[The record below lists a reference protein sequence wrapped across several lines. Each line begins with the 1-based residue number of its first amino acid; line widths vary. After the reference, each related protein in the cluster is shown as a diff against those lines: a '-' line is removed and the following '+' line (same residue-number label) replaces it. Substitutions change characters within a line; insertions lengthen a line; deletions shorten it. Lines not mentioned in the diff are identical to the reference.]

1 MEITLFDK
9 EYSAE
14 TMMMLQAFYSRNHKP
29 IKTRLDEMGSDE
41 DAVKKSLEKWLV
53 QYSHKSIGQ
62 DAGFTIFIENVSIL
76 AAKAIQDSPLYNG
89 IETSTRYI
97 DFSNQEMYSPFVNKI
112 QQTWLDFY
120 TENHDTVLNHVA
132 TTFNLDLSV
141 SIEFKTAKARTFDI
155 LRGFLPAGS
164 KTQLSWFTSFTH
176 ASDRL
181 VQLKFHPLEE
191 VRNIADKIIEECKL
205 KFPYAFSGIDKDIER
220 YGDYYNKY
228 AVDLNYYNY
237 DESFDETWDMLTEM
251 KVPCYICDFCMR
263 ITDDWHNDDEDMMDR
278 PKGLGLSRVASY
290 SGRFNIIGILD
301 FGSYRDLQRHRAC
314 TQLQPILT
322 TKLGFNKWYI
332 ESLPESI
339 SSKALDLIEYQ
350 TKKINELY
358 NKTDLQY
365 LIPLGFNV
373 GFELDCD
380 LPQLV
385 YMSEIRTG
393 KTVHPTLR
401 IIAKEFAKVAEKYV
415 PIYDDKSEDEIDL
428 RRGMQDIIEK

>member
-1 MEITLFDK
+1 
-9 EYSAE
+9 
-14 TMMMLQAFYSRNHKP
+14 
-29 IKTRLDEMGSDE
+29 
-41 DAVKKSLEKWLV
+41 
-53 QYSHKSIGQ
+53 
-62 DAGFTIFIENVSIL
+62 
-76 AAKAIQDSPLYNG
+76 
-89 IETSTRYI
+89 
-97 DFSNQEMYSPFVNKI
+97 
-112 QQTWLDFY
+112 
-120 TENHDTVLNHVA
+120 
-132 TTFNLDLSV
+132 
-141 SIEFKTAKARTFDI
+141 
-155 LRGFLPAGS
+155 
-164 KTQLSWFTSFTH
+164 
-176 ASDRL
+176 
-181 VQLKFHPLEE
+181 
-191 VRNIADKIIEECKL
+191 
-205 KFPYAFSGIDKDIER
+205 
-220 YGDYYNKY
+220 
-228 AVDLNYYNY
+228 
-237 DESFDETWDMLTEM
+237 
-251 KVPCYICDFCMR
+251 
-263 ITDDWHNDDEDMMDR
+263 MMDR

-339 SSKALDLIEYQ
+339 RSKALDLIEYQ